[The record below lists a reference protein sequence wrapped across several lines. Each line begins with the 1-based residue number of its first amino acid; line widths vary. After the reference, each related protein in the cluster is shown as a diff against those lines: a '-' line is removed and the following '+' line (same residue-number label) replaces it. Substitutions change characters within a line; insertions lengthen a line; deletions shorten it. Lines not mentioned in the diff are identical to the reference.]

1 MFSTVIPKQA
11 NFAVLHVAV
20 WRQTAR
26 LAAVLV
32 AVLGLASCAV
42 SPIGDESRVAGAPQT
57 GGAGSADARREA
69 VASRVNARWDALIK
83 GDLQG
88 SYGYLS
94 AASRSTL
101 TFEQYQK
108 VTRKTG
114 FREAKIES
122 IDCDAEACRVKLWI
136 TYDHRL
142 MKGVATPL
150 EETWVFDKGQAW
162 YVYRG

>member
-1 MFSTVIPKQA
+1 MFSTVILKQV
-11 NFAVLHVAV
+11 NFGALSVAV
-20 WRQTAR
+20 WRQTGR
-26 LAAVLV
+26 LAAVWV

-42 SPIGDESRVAGAPQT
+42 SPIGDEKAGTTVP
-57 GGAGSADARREA
+57 DARRKA
-69 VASRVNARWDALIK
+69 VETRVNERWNALIK

-94 AASRSTL
+94 PASRETL
-101 TFEQYQK
+101 SFEQYQK

-114 FREAKIES
+114 FQEATIES
-122 IDCDAEACRVKLWI
+122 IDCDADACKVKLWI

-142 MKGVATPL
+142 MKGVRTPL